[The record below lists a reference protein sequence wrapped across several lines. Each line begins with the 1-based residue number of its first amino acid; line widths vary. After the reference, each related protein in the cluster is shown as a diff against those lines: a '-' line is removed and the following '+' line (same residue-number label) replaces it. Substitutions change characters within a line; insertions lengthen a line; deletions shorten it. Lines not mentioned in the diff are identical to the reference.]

1 MSERK
6 MATIRKIAEVRAIPE
21 ADLICAY
28 RVDGWWIVDQVGK
41 YKVDDLVVYAEPDSW
56 VPHDLAP
63 FLSKGHDPRVY
74 NGVKGEKLRTVRLK
88 KQLSQGLLL
97 PLDHFEDGRPFI
109 SANTEGDPVGT
120 LHVVEEGDEVTE
132 LLGIQKWEAPI
143 PANMA
148 GVIKGNFPSRIPK
161 TDQERIQNLP
171 KEFEFWKEQKF
182 TWSVSEKCEGSSLTA
197 YLIEGEFGVCSRNL
211 DLKEDENNTMWKT
224 ALRYD
229 LKNKLLALNRNL
241 AIQSEILGPGIQGN
255 IYQLKDH
262 MLAVFD
268 VFDIDAQEYLYPTDK
283 KLLIE
288 QLGLTSVPVLYS
300 AYDLFDKTMSDLLLF
315 TEGKSVMG
323 ATGCE
328 REGLVFDCNECHVS
342 FKVVSNRYLLKQ

>member
-1 MSERK
+1 MTERK
-6 MATIRKIAEVRAIPE
+6 MATIRRIAEIKAIPE

-28 RVDGWWIVDQVGK
+28 RVDGWWVVDTVGK
-41 YKVDDLVVYAEPDSW
+41 YMVDDLVVYAEPDSW
-56 VPHDLAP
+56 IPHELAP
-63 FLSKGHDPRVY
+63 FLSKGKEPREY
-74 NGVKGEKLRTVRLK
+74 NGVKGEKLRTIRLK

-97 PLDHFEDGRPFI
+97 PVSIRGQFFEAKTVVL
-109 SANTEGDPVGT
+109 SEGAD
-120 LHVVEEGDEVTE
+120 VTE
-132 LLGIQKWEAPI
+132 ELHIQKYEAPI

-300 AYDLFDKTMSDLLLF
+300 AYDLFDKTMCDLLLF